1 MFGKLLKYDFKYV
14 ARIWWMLAVGVLGLS
29 VAASLVFRA
38 IFLNI
43 NSNGFFAFLSV
54 LGMFFLVVSFIGIF
68 GSLVVT
74 EVLVFVRFYKNFYTD
89 EGYLTFTL
97 PVKRSKL
104 LLSKTLNS
112 IIWFVLHTALI
123 LVCVVI
129 FMALG
134 IASDLSASPLK
145 MIAGFV
151 GSLWDK
157 VGFWL
162 IVYAVEA
169 ILLFVVLSAFTT
181 CLIQLCITIGAIVA
195 KKQKVLAA
203 VGIYYLVNTVLSTV
217 GSVFLVVFLT
227 GLFEGFAVLIGGLNA
242 FAANAAI
249 ALVLLIAILASLLVV
264 LIVYFMTLGRIERKL
279 NLA

>member
-112 IIWFVLHTALI
+112 IIWFALHTALI

-129 FMALG
+129 FLGLG
-134 IASDLSASPLK
+134 IGSSMGTPPLK
-145 MIAGFV
+145 TV
-151 GSLWDK
+151 GSSIGWLWDK
-157 VGFWL
+157 VGWWL

-181 CLIQLCITIGAIVA
+181 CLVQLCITIGAIVA

-217 GSVFLVVFLT
+217 GSICLVVFLS
-227 GLFEGFAVLIGGLNA
+227 GLEGFAVLIGGLSA

-249 ALVLLIAILASLLVV
+249 ALALLVAILASLLVV

>member
-14 ARIWWMLAVGVLGLS
+14 ARIWWMLAVGVFGLT

-43 NSNGFFAFLSV
+43 NSNGFFAFLSF

-112 IIWFVLHTALI
+112 IIWFALHTALI

-129 FMALG
+129 FLG
-134 IASDLSASPLK
+134 LGVGSSMGTPPLK
-145 MIAGFV
+145 TV
-151 GSLWDK
+151 GSSIGWLWDK

-181 CLIQLCITIGAIVA
+181 CLVQLCITIGAIVA

>member
-14 ARIWWMLAVGVLGLS
+14 ARIWWMLAVGVFGLT

-38 IFLNI
+38 IF
-43 NSNGFFAFLSV
+43 SNMNGGGFFAFLAAI
-54 LGMFFLVVSFIGIF
+54 GTFFLIVSFIGIF

-112 IIWFVLHTALI
+112 IIWFALHTALI

-129 FMALG
+129 FLGLG
-134 IASDLSASPLK
+134 IGSSMGTPPLK
-145 MIAGFV
+145 TV
-151 GSLWDK
+151 GISIGWLWDK
-157 VGFWL
+157 VGWWL

-181 CLIQLCITIGAIVA
+181 CLVQLCITIGAIVA

-217 GSVFLVVFLT
+217 GSICLVVFLS
-227 GLFEGFAVLIGGLNA
+227 GLEGFTVLLGGLSA
-242 FAANAAI
+242 LAVNAAI

>member
-43 NSNGFFAFLSV
+43 NSNGFFTFLSV

-112 IIWFVLHTALI
+112 IIWFALHTALI

-129 FMALG
+129 FLGLG
-134 IASDLSASPLK
+134 IGSSMGTPPLK
-145 MIAGFV
+145 TV
-151 GSLWDK
+151 GISIGWLWDK
-157 VGFWL
+157 VGWWL
-162 IVYAVEA
+162 IVYAFEA
-169 ILLFVVLSAFTT
+169 ILLLVALSAFTT

-227 GLFEGFAVLIGGLNA
+227 GLFEGFTVLLGDLSA
-242 FAANAAI
+242 LAANAAI

>member
-112 IIWFVLHTALI
+112 IIWFALHTALI

-129 FMALG
+129 FLGLG
-134 IASDLSASPLK
+134 IGSSMGTPLLK
-145 MIAGFV
+145 TV
-151 GSLWDK
+151 GSSIGWLWDK
-157 VGFWL
+157 VGWWL

-181 CLIQLCITIGAIVA
+181 CLVQLCITIGAIVA

-217 GSVFLVVFLT
+217 GSICLVVFLS
-227 GLFEGFAVLIGGLNA
+227 GLEGFTVLLGGLSA
-242 FAANAAI
+242 LAANAAI

>member
-134 IASDLSASPLK
+134 IDSSLSASPLK

-157 VGFWL
+157 VGWWL

-181 CLIQLCITIGAIVA
+181 CLVQLCITIGAIVA

-217 GSVFLVVFLT
+217 GSICLVVFLS
-227 GLFEGFAVLIGGLNA
+227 GLEGFTVLLGGLSA
-242 FAANAAI
+242 LAANAAI

>member
-112 IIWFVLHTALI
+112 IIWFALHTALI

-129 FMALG
+129 FLGLG
-134 IASDLSASPLK
+134 IGSSMGTPPLK
-145 MIAGFV
+145 TV
-151 GSLWDK
+151 GISIGWLWDK
-157 VGFWL
+157 VGWWL

-181 CLIQLCITIGAIVA
+181 CLVQLCITIGAIVA

-217 GSVFLVVFLT
+217 GSICLVVFLS
-227 GLFEGFAVLIGGLNA
+227 GLEGFTVLLGGLSA
-242 FAANAAI
+242 LAANAAI

>member
-112 IIWFVLHTALI
+112 VIWFVLHTALI

-134 IASDLSASPLK
+134 IASSLSASPLK

-181 CLIQLCITIGAIVA
+181 CLVQLCITIGAIVA

-217 GSVFLVVFLT
+217 GSICLVVFLS
-227 GLFEGFAVLIGGLNA
+227 GLEGFAVLIGGLSA

-249 ALVLLIAILASLLVV
+249 ALALLVAILASLLVV

>member
-14 ARIWWMLAVGVLGLS
+14 ARIWWMLAVGVFGLT

-38 IFLNI
+38 IF
-43 NSNGFFAFLSV
+43 SNMNGGGFFAFLAAI
-54 LGMFFLVVSFIGIF
+54 GTFFLIVSFVGIF

-134 IASDLSASPLK
+134 IDSSLSASPLK

-181 CLIQLCITIGAIVA
+181 CLVQLCITIGAIVA

-217 GSVFLVVFLT
+217 GSVFLVVFLA
-227 GLFEGFAVLIGGLNA
+227 GLFEGFAVLIGGLSA

>member
-112 IIWFVLHTALI
+112 IIWFALHTALI

-129 FMALG
+129 FLGLG
-134 IASDLSASPLK
+134 IGSSMGTPPLK
-145 MIAGFV
+145 TV
-151 GSLWDK
+151 GSSIGWLWDK
-157 VGFWL
+157 VGWWL

-181 CLIQLCITIGAIVA
+181 CLVQLCITIGAIVA

-217 GSVFLVVFLT
+217 GSICLVVFLS
-227 GLFEGFAVLIGGLNA
+227 GLEGFTVLLGGLSA
-242 FAANAAI
+242 LAANVAI
-249 ALVLLIAILASLLVV
+249 ALVLLIAILASILVV

>member
-112 IIWFVLHTALI
+112 IIWFALHTALI

-129 FMALG
+129 FLGLG
-134 IASDLSASPLK
+134 IGSSMGTPPLK
-145 MIAGFV
+145 TV
-151 GSLWDK
+151 GSSIGWLWDK
-157 VGFWL
+157 VGWWL

-181 CLIQLCITIGAIVA
+181 CLVQLCITIGAIVA

-217 GSVFLVVFLT
+217 GSICLVVFLS
-227 GLFEGFAVLIGGLNA
+227 GLEGFTVLLGGLSA
-242 FAANAAI
+242 LAANAAI

>member
-1 MFGKLLKYDFKYV
+1 
-14 ARIWWMLAVGVLGLS
+14 
-29 VAASLVFRA
+29 
-38 IFLNI
+38 
-43 NSNGFFAFLSV
+43 
-54 LGMFFLVVSFIGIF
+54 MFFLVVSFIGIF

-112 IIWFVLHTALI
+112 IIWFALHTALI

-129 FMALG
+129 FLGLG
-134 IASDLSASPLK
+134 IGSSMGTPPLK
-145 MIAGFV
+145 TV
-151 GSLWDK
+151 GISIGWLWDK
-157 VGFWL
+157 VGWWL

-181 CLIQLCITIGAIVA
+181 CLVQLCITIGAIVA

-217 GSVFLVVFLT
+217 GSICLVVFLS
-227 GLFEGFAVLIGGLNA
+227 GLEGFTVLLGGLSA
-242 FAANAAI
+242 LAANAAI

>member
-112 IIWFVLHTALI
+112 IIWFALHTALI

-129 FMALG
+129 FLGLG
-134 IASDLSASPLK
+134 IGSSMGTPPLK
-145 MIAGFV
+145 TV
-151 GSLWDK
+151 GISIGWLWDK
-157 VGFWL
+157 VGWWL

-169 ILLFVVLSAFTT
+169 ILLS
-181 CLIQLCITIGAIVA
+181 
-195 KKQKVLAA
+195 K
-203 VGIYYLVNTVLSTV
+203 S
-217 GSVFLVVFLT
+217 
-227 GLFEGFAVLIGGLNA
+227 
-242 FAANAAI
+242 
-249 ALVLLIAILASLLVV
+249 
-264 LIVYFMTLGRIERKL
+264 
-279 NLA
+279 